1 MTEPVRTTDPVR
13 TTVVV
18 DAANCVGS
26 VPDGWWRD
34 RAGATRRLR
43 DSLEPEALRHDLQL
57 DATPALVLV
66 VEGKARGVESTATVQ
81 VVDAPGIGDDTIVDV
96 VDQLAAHGESTIVV
110 TADRELR
117 SRVAALGA
125 RIVGPRVVRPS

>member
-1 MTEPVRTTDPVR
+1 
-13 TTVVV
+13 
-18 DAANCVGS
+18 
-26 VPDGWWRD
+26 

-43 DSLEPEALRHDLQL
+43 DSLEPEALRGDLEL
-57 DATPALVLV
+57 DATPDLVLV

-96 VDQLAAHGESTIVV
+96 VERLAAQGGSIVVV
-110 TADRELR
+110 TADRELL

-125 RIVGPRVVRPS
+125 RTVGPRIVRPS